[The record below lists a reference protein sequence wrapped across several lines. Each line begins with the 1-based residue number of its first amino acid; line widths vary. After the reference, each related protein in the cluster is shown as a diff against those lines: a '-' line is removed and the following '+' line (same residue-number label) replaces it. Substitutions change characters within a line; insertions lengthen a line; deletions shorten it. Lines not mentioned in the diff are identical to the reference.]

1 MPNIDHI
8 QWQPISQMPLVARMI
23 DESVTDTRNHLATLT
38 KARTKRHLLDDATID
53 RVERV
58 HAEQKEFAA
67 IYAQQIQRWRADRP
81 SATQARE
88 LDRMN
93 AQNQQLQEVTAK
105 VLALAAELR
114 QGTINRIMDM
124 SDLELGLQALLGR
137 PLSPER

>member
-1 MPNIDHI
+1 MH
-8 QWQPISQMPLVARMI
+8 
-23 DESVTDTRNHLATLT
+23 
-38 KARTKRHLLDDATID
+38 
-53 RVERV
+53 
-58 HAEQKEFAA
+58 
-67 IYAQQIQRWRADRP
+67 
-81 SATQARE
+81 
-88 LDRMN
+88 